1 MVPASAHADIEEQI
15 AAMDEHTMDATP
27 TQQSS
32 PELQSR
38 LASAVGSRT
47 CREIGELTGVHAES
61 VRRYLQGRSP
71 SAEFLVE
78 LCRSLKLNGH
88 WLLTGEGPMF
98 AGEITPRA
106 LDSAEP
112 PALLQSL
119 ATSLSRWMDK
129 AALSGRPAP
138 DKEIKLADS
147 PRPLHMN
154 RASNFPVGR

>member
-1 MVPASAHADIEEQI
+1 
-15 AAMDEHTMDATP
+15 MDDRSMDASP
-27 TQQSS
+27 AQNSS

-38 LASAVGSRT
+38 LAAAVGSRT
-47 CREIGELTGVHAES
+47 CREIGEMTGVHAES

-119 ATSLSRWMDK
+119 ANSMSRWMDK
-129 AALSGRPAP
+129 TTGVRAAAQ

-147 PRPLHMN
+147 SRPLHIN